1 MATGGAQVEVERR
14 LREIGA
20 RLDSLPGSNKE
31 ILSLVEVSAPA
42 QRIRIRCL
50 LSFAVVVAIALVKV
64 RFFTDKGQRF
74 ISTSNLSLAFTV
86 VIIILLLS
94 VSFFDV

>member
-20 RLDSLPGSNKE
+20 RLDALPGSNKE